1 MSIIFLQ
8 FFSFA
13 SGNYFTQTC
22 SKLYSVMPWSVI
34 FLLHFSNGINKW
46 SYSTFL
52 SMLNRGHVSFIIKQ
66 EGIHIFWSFCRF
78 KDTTD
83 AVREKLYQK
92 PCAFTIIYYFIL
104 KNWLVLKW
112 INSPS
117 LSIILSKF
125 SSVSQTSTVLGRL
138 ANDCWLC
145 SKIDLQHIFCHCPQW
160 WARMSC
166 NSSN

>member
-1 MSIIFLQ
+1 MLYFSCIFQ
-8 FFSFA
+8 
-13 SGNYFTQTC
+13 
-22 SKLYSVMPWSVI
+22 
-34 FLLHFSNGINKW
+34 NGINKW

-83 AVREKLYQK
+83 AVQGKLYPK

-117 LSIILSKF
+117 LSIKLSKF

-145 SKIDLQHIFCHCPQW
+145 SKIDLQHIFCRCPQW
-160 WARMSC
+160 WVRMSC
-166 NSSN
+166 NSSNYMVSS